1 MAKAIPHSYSSVP
14 TIAHLI
20 STYLSP
26 PTESSLSVGLKVD
39 IYFFLITQVRCIH
52 RKFEKRKEIDM
63 KKNHLPSLN
72 QVVIFKKV
80 SDRRLKRDPKII
92 LLQPMPAIPTALSFS
107 TLKRSCLSI
116 YNHSLYFI
124 SHSLRYTAK
133 L

>member
-80 SDRRLKRDPKII
+80 SDKEIEEGP
-92 LLQPMPAIPTALSFS
+92 Q
-107 TLKRSCLSI
+107 
-116 YNHSLYFI
+116 NHPPSAHA
-124 SHSLRYTAK
+124 SHSYSLVLLHLETLLSK
-133 L
+133 HL

>member
-14 TIAHLI
+14 TIAYLI

-80 SDRRLKRDPKII
+80 SDKEIEEGP
-92 LLQPMPAIPTALSFS
+92 Q
-107 TLKRSCLSI
+107 
-116 YNHSLYFI
+116 NHLPSAHA
-124 SHSLRYTAK
+124 SHSYSHVLFLY
-133 L
+133 